1 MQLQGAAEKTLL
13 ASFSLV
19 VVDGDTFWCLLLL
32 LLILLLGAVCMRS
45 TTNTTT
51 IPIVNT
57 YSDFKHFDRSW
68 CKIRINSGAIQYLSC
83 ACGYEIFKP

>member
-1 MQLQGAAEKTLL
+1 
-13 ASFSLV
+13 
-19 VVDGDTFWCLLLL
+19 L

-57 YSDFKHFDRSW
+57 YSDFKHSDR
-68 CKIRINSGAIQYLSC
+68 
-83 ACGYEIFKP
+83 